1 MLYFPSS
8 VVLKDSQLSFFTQK
22 IRYMNYGISMRCKNA
37 NKCCFLN
44 LSNTCSNSNTCN
56 VFLHKTVNVYTI
68 DFTLRLG
75 VLLAV
80 QNISCPLSVLTTRLS
95 SCDVVFTEP
104 FNATLVYVD

>member
-1 MLYFPSS
+1 
-8 VVLKDSQLSFFTQK
+8 
-22 IRYMNYGISMRCKNA
+22 MNDRISMHRKNVY
-37 NKCCFLN
+37 KCCVFKSLIQIHVHFS
-44 LSNTCSNSNTCN
+44 LKCN

-80 QNISCPLSVLTTRLS
+80 QNTSCPLSVLTTRLR